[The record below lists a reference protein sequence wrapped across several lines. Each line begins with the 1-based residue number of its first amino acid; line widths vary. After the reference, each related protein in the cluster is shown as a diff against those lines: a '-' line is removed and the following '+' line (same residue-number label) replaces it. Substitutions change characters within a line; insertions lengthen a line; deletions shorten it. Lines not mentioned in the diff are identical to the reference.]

1 MRRPVR
7 GLVAL
12 ACLPVL
18 LGALAACGDD
28 AADASTDPVEVEV
41 GKAFEWNGFSVDE
54 GWTLTGV
61 KRSAGAEEVTTPDV
75 RGTITND
82 LDEERAALFQMVF
95 SSDGDPLATVNCSA
109 AKLQRDESTQFECPG
124 LGAVMPTD
132 YDAVVVQEFVR

>member
-7 GLVAL
+7 ALVAP

-18 LGALAACGDD
+18 LGALVSCGDD
-28 AADASTDPVEVEV
+28 GASASTDPVEVEV
-41 GKAFEWNGFSVDE
+41 GKAFEWNGFAVDE

-75 RGTITND
+75 RGTITNEVD
-82 LDEERAALFQMVF
+82 DERAALFQIVF
-95 SSDGDPLATVNCSA
+95 SSDGDPVATVNCSA
-109 AKLQRDESTQFECPG
+109 AKMQRDQSEPFECPG
-124 LGAVMPTD
+124 LGATMPAD

>member
-7 GLVAL
+7 ALSAL

-28 AADASTDPVEVEV
+28 EASASTDPVEVEV
-41 GKAFEWNGFSVDE
+41 GKAFEWNGFSVDK

-75 RGTITND
+75 RGSITNE

-95 SSDGDPLATVNCSA
+95 SSDGDPVATVNCSA
-109 AKLQRDESTQFECPG
+109 GKMKRDQSTQFECPG